1 MAQSSVPKDQITI
14 TFRLLKKEFGPVE
27 QKQDDVL
34 EQLIRTLLSHQ
45 TTSINTRRA
54 LENLCD
60 AYPTWQ
66 DVMDA
71 PANELEEV
79 IRVAGLAK
87 QKADKIK
94 RCLNQVGEDFGEYS
108 LEGLH
113 EWSNEA
119 VLEYLESLPGVG
131 QKTARCVLI
140 FAMARSGLPV
150 DTHVGR
156 IAKRLGWV
164 HEDAKAEEIA
174 SHLESQI
181 PPKKQAAFHV
191 YFFEHGRKTCR
202 SRNPKCDV
210 CSLSVFC
217 PSSTS

>member
-1 MAQSSVPKDQITI
+1 MTQPSVSKDQIKI
-14 TFRLLKKEFGPVE
+14 AFRLLKKEFGPVQ
-27 QKQDDVL
+27 QKQDNVL

-45 TTSINTRRA
+45 TTSANTRRA
-54 LENLCD
+54 WENLCD
-60 AYPTWQ
+60 AYPDWQ
-66 DVMDA
+66 SVVDA
-71 PANELEEV
+71 PMNELEEV

-87 QKADKIK
+87 QKADIIK
-94 RCLNQVGEDFGEYS
+94 RCLDQVGEDFDEYS

-113 EWSNEA
+113 EWSNA
-119 VLEYLESLPGVG
+119 KVLEYLESIPGVG

-140 FAMARSGLPV
+140 FAMARPGLPV

-164 HEDAKAEEIA
+164 NKNSKAEEIA

-181 PPKKQAAFHV
+181 SPKKQAAFHV

-202 SRNPKCDV
+202 SRKPKCDA
-210 CSLSVFC
+210 CTLSVFC
-217 PSSTS
+217 PSSTA